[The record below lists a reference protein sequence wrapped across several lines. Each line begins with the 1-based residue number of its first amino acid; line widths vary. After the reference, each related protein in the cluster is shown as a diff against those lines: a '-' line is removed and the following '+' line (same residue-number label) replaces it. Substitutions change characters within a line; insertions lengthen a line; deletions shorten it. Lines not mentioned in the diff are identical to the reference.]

1 MLIRIDLTKS
11 LIRLEY
17 IFLEYG
23 IPVSLLY
30 DMNSKEV
37 VELFL
42 QKKSDNDKFEIVYAI
57 HKNGFVTLKDNSHYM
72 MNEMEKEMINHV
84 RIFSENAEVPVILD
98 VDSILDKIS
107 KYGTNSLVK
116 EEFDYLYNY
125 K

>member
-1 MLIRIDLTKS
+1 MLLRIDLTKP

-23 IPVSLLY
+23 IPVSILY
-30 DMNSKEV
+30 DMKDQGV
-37 VELFL
+37 VELFIE
-42 QKKSDNDKFEIVYAI
+42 KKDKFEVVFTV
-57 HKNGFVTLKDNSHYM
+57 HSNGHLGLNDGSNFM
-72 MNEMEKEMINHV
+72 MDKEEIEMIDDV
-84 RIFSENAEVPVILD
+84 RSFAENAEIPVVLD

-116 EEFDYLYNY
+116 EEFDYLYSY

>member
-1 MLIRIDLTKS
+1 MLLRIDLTKP

-23 IPVSLLY
+23 IPVSILY
-30 DMNSKEV
+30 DIIDKEV
-37 VELFL
+37 VELFIE
-42 QKKSDNDKFEIVYAI
+42 KKDKFEIVFTV
-57 HKNGFVTLKDNSHYM
+57 HSNGHLGFNDGSNFM
-72 MNEMEKEMINHV
+72 MDKEEIEMIDDL
-84 RIFSENAEVPVILD
+84 RSFAENAEIPVVLD